1 MRVSFV
7 CNCVLLAA
15 TLLATSAEGRSYPW
29 HKSTQ
34 DFRYRYGKIQSRE
47 GRVSNHHQSQ
57 KTHVQASDLK
67 ELFDETLSEFLRA
80 TEPDNHLPQ
89 RLPSRFPSRVPAR
102 LSHRI
107 MTNELQDIGID
118 PEQEELYSATVAERE
133 ELIGDTSRQR
143 YLTSD
148 YQNYHEEVCET
159 RRKWTLLN
167 ETVDIDGNEVVIVN
181 PVGQEKQIVYN
192 YECVSPCSACKG
204 VGVKSSCKMRYSYVK
219 MYIRLKYGYRP
230 EDPKW
235 EFVSVPSHCA
245 CELVPDNFIDGECL
259 D

>member
-1 MRVSFV
+1 M
-7 CNCVLLAA
+7 
-15 TLLATSAEGRSYPW
+15 EGHS
-29 HKSTQ
+29 SS
-34 DFRYRYGKIQSRE
+34 GKIQSRE
-47 GRVSNHHQSQ
+47 GRVSNHHQGQ

-67 ELFDETLSEFLRA
+67 ELFDASVTAITYLISSVSSMADTPTPFSRLCLI
-80 TEPDNHLPQ
+80 TTMSLLLPD
-89 RLPSRFPSRVPAR
+89 
-102 LSHRI
+102 
-107 MTNELQDIGID
+107 ID

-159 RRKWTLLN
+159 RRFY
-167 ETVDIDGNEVVIVN
+167 DGV
-181 PVGQEKQIVYN
+181 
-192 YECVSPCSACKG
+192 CVS

-219 MYIRLKYGYRP
+219 MYIRLKYGYPP
-230 EDPKW
+230 EEPKW